1 MTSTDKMTLCAVIIY
16 DGQGEEEIKNSINS
30 AAFADRIIIGYT
42 GNTCKKELESHGLSG
57 KYEIIDCRAKDS
69 ALHRGKVLKKLL
81 AEVREDA
88 VTFLRAG
95 DSFTDESL
103 KTLADT
109 LKKTGAKV
117 VFPTVTDNAADM
129 KKPKRNAFTARLERY
144 AVSDDKCKFTEVHLK
159 NYWQCFPRMLYGAVI
174 DAARAHEMDFNDKLM
189 NADAEADFLIRAV
202 RPERGFAYSRKAGFV
217 NTHHYEEAPGK
228 MREIFSRDWY
238 FSFMEDDLFA
248 LFDSFNGKKVPRY
261 MQAGALYMLWTR
273 FRVNRNDN
281 DRLVITGQDYDRF
294 ISDVKRLLSFIE
306 DYILFDISKA
316 FKLEKQMQ
324 VWLWQLKHDTNALPK
339 LHIEEFTNEKGET
352 DHMVKGDD
360 FDFTRLSY
368 FRVMISLIDYVDGK
382 LEIDGSY
389 PGYLEGVCRLTAW
402 YAGKRIEIRPTQL
415 WSNTRFFGKTYFSKN
430 MFHIS
435 LPIEKEG
442 KLRFKLEFN
451 SRSVFVKLRF
461 GGPQSR
467 LSEKLGGGGYWRF
480 GSYIATTRDSITS
493 IQIVKRKAFT
503 GIYHELR
510 TWYGMMRKGG
520 KRSKLAILV
529 RMFYWLTRPFFFKRR
544 IWLTNDKLY
553 KGGDCGEYFYRYAKD
568 NKDGIEVYYVVNRDS
583 LAMKQLKAEGLKPVA
598 WKSARHRLLFLNSEM
613 IMATHAGVYSYNSF
627 GGMMGVYFR
636 GLFKMQTACIQHG
649 LSIQGLEPYQNR
661 VKDNTKLYFCASKY
675 EIENLSSP
683 SYDYPDKSVFHL
695 TGIPRFD
702 GLHDKHKKQI
712 LITPTWRHYLA
723 MPPVMGSTR
732 PYNPDF
738 KKSAYFREMD
748 KLLHD
753 EKVLSAAREKGYTI
767 LYLLHPTFTA
777 QLKDFD
783 LAGIEDVVSVVPAT
797 GVNYEQ
803 LLTESALMVTDFSGV
818 QYDFAYQKK
827 PIIYFHHKDIPAHYS
842 TDFFNYETMGFGE
855 IARTSEQ
862 MRDGLTRYI
871 LNDCQIEPKYIE
883 RAQSFFAHM
892 DFSNSARIYADTLKW
907 ANAHR
912 AAVKA
917 GKDS

>member
-1 MTSTDKMTLCAVIIY
+1 
-16 DGQGEEEIKNSINS
+16 
-30 AAFADRIIIGYT
+30 
-42 GNTCKKELESHGLSG
+42 
-57 KYEIIDCRAKDS
+57 
-69 ALHRGKVLKKLL
+69 
-81 AEVREDA
+81 
-88 VTFLRAG
+88 
-95 DSFTDESL
+95 
-103 KTLADT
+103 
-109 LKKTGAKV
+109 
-117 VFPTVTDNAADM
+117 
-129 KKPKRNAFTARLERY
+129 
-144 AVSDDKCKFTEVHLK
+144 
-159 NYWQCFPRMLYGAVI
+159 
-174 DAARAHEMDFNDKLM
+174 
-189 NADAEADFLIRAV
+189 
-202 RPERGFAYSRKAGFV
+202 
-217 NTHHYEEAPGK
+217 
-228 MREIFSRDWY
+228 
-238 FSFMEDDLFA
+238 
-248 LFDSFNGKKVPRY
+248 
-261 MQAGALYMLWTR
+261 
-273 FRVNRNDN
+273 
-281 DRLVITGQDYDRF
+281 
-294 ISDVKRLLSFIE
+294 
-306 DYILFDISKA
+306 
-316 FKLEKQMQ
+316 
-324 VWLWQLKHDTNALPK
+324 
-339 LHIEEFTNEKGET
+339 
-352 DHMVKGDD
+352 
-360 FDFTRLSY
+360 
-368 FRVMISLIDYVDGK
+368 
-382 LEIDGSY
+382 
-389 PGYLEGVCRLTAW
+389 
-402 YAGKRIEIRPTQL
+402 
-415 WSNTRFFGKTYFSKN
+415 

-855 IARTSEQ
+855 IARTSE
-862 MRDGLTRYI
+862 RD
-871 LNDCQIEPKYIE
+871 
-883 RAQSFFAHM
+883 
-892 DFSNSARIYADTLKW
+892 ARRPHALHTKRLSD
-907 ANAHR
+907 
-912 AAVKA
+912 
-917 GKDS
+917 